1 MQRPLLND
9 PDEPPD
15 DRLLGQH
22 LGAAKAAWDEFEN
35 GAREV
40 VEGLELTWRY
50 YADGKAWLCKAARRG
65 RTICWISVWHGAF
78 RTTFYFGERCDAE
91 IEQLDIDVA
100 RSRKPTPS
108 TARTGKLKPLS
119 VVVRGPATLP
129 DLYTLMRYKA
139 AR

>member
-9 PDEPPD
+9 PDVPPD
-15 DRLLGQH
+15 DRLLSQH
-22 LGAAKAAWDEFEN
+22 LGAAKAAWDEFVRDAMTAVD
-35 GAREV
+35 GAQ
-40 VEGLELTWRY
+40 LSWRY

-91 IEQLDIDVA
+91 IEQLDIDA
-100 RSRKPTPS
+100 TLKEAYASAT
-108 TARTGKLKPLS
+108 RTGKLKPLS
-119 VVVRGPATLP
+119 VLVADRTPLP
-129 DLYTLMRYKA
+129 DLYTLMRYQA